1 MMGTSRYNIKKNTML
16 VIMMNVILQRRL
28 LKPGIILL
36 LWLIMCFSTPV
47 LSADTPKTE
56 KDPFAVSEE
65 DMFSEQDSVEEAD
78 QFKDEKITDRFD
90 RGGIGIS
97 GELRGS
103 AIYGSATDKAKAD
116 TSVYGQD
123 DAYSATIEGDI
134 LFDARWKYGLKFF
147 TDIFVTYTPV
157 EETGKEENLTDEEDE
172 EDYDIIVREAFGD
185 VNILQKVY
193 FRIGKQN
200 LKWGRGYF
208 WNPTDLISTSR
219 KDFNDIDAR
228 REGTYG
234 MKTQIPFGTKLNLY
248 SFIDTTDAEKLE
260 ETAFAGKVEFLIID
274 NTEVSFSGWNK
285 VEHEPVYGFDFSTY
299 GFDTQWRGEVSYTK
313 GGNQHYLVKKN
324 GQWVDDYDKDETII
338 KTSLG
343 FTKRFDVGDIADR
356 LGLTG
361 EFLFNSRGYEK
372 NMLERTPLTLPN
384 GTVIPGYTLRD
395 LFLSGYYEPYYY
407 GKYYAA
413 FFISYSH
420 LLNTSD
426 LSASLNS
433 ISNVSDGSS
442 VTAVNLNCE
451 LTFDTR
457 LSASVTSYNGA
468 EDTEFTWAGIQ
479 NTFEI
484 SLNSEF

>member
-1 MMGTSRYNIKKNTML
+1 
-16 VIMMNVILQRRL
+16 MMNAIAQLRFFKLGFTL
-28 LKPGIILL
+28 LFLATICVPG
-36 LWLIMCFSTPV
+36 PV
-47 LSADTPKTE
+47 LSEDALKKE

-65 DMFSEQDSVEEAD
+65 DMFSEQESVHKVD
-78 QFKDEKITDRFD
+78 QFKDENITDKFD
-90 RGGIGIS
+90 KGSVGVS
-97 GELRGS
+97 GELQGS
-103 AIYGSATDKAKAD
+103 AIYSSATDEAKAD

-147 TDIFVTYTPV
+147 TDIYVTYTPL
-157 EETGKEENLTDEEDE
+157 EETGREESLTDEEADE
-172 EDYDIIVREAFGD
+172 EDYDIIVREVFGD
-185 VNILQKVY
+185 VNILRKIF

-219 KDFNDIDAR
+219 KDFNDVDAR

-248 SFIDTTDAEKLE
+248 SFIDTTDAEKSE
-260 ETAFAGKVEFLIID
+260 DTAFAGKVEFIIFD

-285 VEHEPVYGFDFSTY
+285 AEYEPVYGFDFSTNV
-299 GFDTQWRGEVSYTK
+299 FDTQWRGEVSYTK
-313 GGNQHYLVKKN
+313 GGNQHYLVEKN
-324 GQWVDDYDKDETII
+324 GQWVDDYDADETII
-338 KTSLG
+338 KTSFG
-343 FTKRFDVGDIADR
+343 FTKRFDVGDVNDR

-361 EFLFNSRGYEK
+361 EFLVNPKGYEE
-372 NMLERTPLTLPN
+372 NMLERRPLTLPN
-384 GTVIPGYTLRD
+384 GMVIQGMTLRE
-395 LFLSGYYEPYYY
+395 LFLSQYYEPYYY

-413 FFISYSH
+413 FFVSYSH

-433 ISNVSDGSS
+433 IANVSDGSS
-442 VTAVNLNCE
+442 ITTVNLNYE
-451 LTFDTR
+451 MTFDTR

-468 EDTEFTWAGIQ
+468 EAREFTLTGIK
-479 NTFEI
+479 NSVEI
-484 SLNSEF
+484 SFVSEF